1 MASTQSPAS
10 SSLLAISDIIDKI
23 LDTDK
28 DAPDFDLQQLVDTI
42 DSFLLHCNPK
52 RGKKSSTSG
61 EKLASASGVAATFS
75 EGVSNNVKIIATQI
89 SEYSGDEHSTAISV
103 LNAVGNVHWLGLGF
117 LLVAAVLDRF
127 DTINENKEECWRL
140 LKSMNN
146 LATVI
151 LRLRGFPHS
160 KVKLQKEINESIG
173 LIVDGTIL
181 CCAQKKSKGFK
192 KFFKASKD
200 KKDLQ
205 ELSLKVKEMYIN
217 LTLLTGVQNLSI
229 LENNLKREPP
239 HFPNV
244 SHAVGIDS
252 QVVDVVKL
260 LELDEDKPAVAVV
273 VHGIGG
279 SGKTTLADA
288 VWSYLKDKLQ
298 GWRYSKIILI
308 KNLEKHPNVE
318 DLQSLILEDLTGFKQ
333 RVRDLESGRQSLKEI
348 MEKESIFLY
357 IDNALYIEPLQEL
370 LPKEVSTPKKL
381 RLLFT
386 ARKTNVSQVMKDVGI
401 RSCKNYTMESL
412 SIDAAIQVLC
422 RKIDTERDANSILKE
437 RPQLKK
443 IAEIC
448 RCCPLFLE
456 VIGGYISKRENKV
469 EAYEKVLDSLQHGD
483 QPFSSDKEYSFNE
496 DRIMFAYHEL
506 ERSAQ
511 EAFLDICSFFSRHWK
526 WEDVACIAGEEDMK
540 CLEEAALIKRTDT
553 SDISIHDLLLQVGR
567 NKSKDNRLTTVN
579 ELYTV
584 LRDEKSLSQIK
595 GIFLER
601 NKIPFHI
608 SAEDL
613 DKMSGSLRVFSM
625 GNFTIVKGKCS
636 KPFNKLMYLEAGR
649 VPNLPIDVSKLTC
662 LAYIDYGIKDS
673 KILSQCKAMQNLSSL
688 KVVKCSGD
696 TIGIPEFG
704 HPNKLRRLVLK
715 RLNATNIS
723 WLVKFNRLEK
733 LTLSGCKNLE
743 ELPEGVGEL
752 SSLRELNLY
761 TWGVLK
767 QLPSAIG
774 QLSSLTTLNLRYC
787 PSLQELPT
795 NFEKLCSLQYLNLH
809 GCSGLLG
816 LPCNFENLTLLQY
829 LNLHDCSGL
838 LELPERLG
846 NLTSLTNLNLFG
858 CEKLSS
864 FPRSLGGMTSL
875 LSSDMAFGRC
885 SSLGE
890 LPEQISWLAKSKR
903 ISFDGC
909 SSLKMIPN
917 QFSKLTCLEYLD
929 FSGCTSLEEL
939 CNGFQCLA
947 KLRELKMSGC
957 MNLSCLPEGFG
968 KLPSL
973 EMLDLS
979 RCRKLKEL
987 CSDFNCL
994 VRLKKLNLSRCY
1006 SLTQLPDCFGSLDC
1020 LEQID
1025 LSHCSN
1031 LEKLCDDFGCLPSLM
1046 SLELSNCEKLGAE
1059 WMDSVVSIPKLWF
1072 ADIEGSELMIQRWM
1086 EMRREKQKWNFVV
1099 VTNSFQQTLQNTYEE
1114 RRAWSLGVIIS
1125 NVLEKEGL
1133 LIDTRK
1139 LPFYSSSL
1147 QPSTPLIL
1155 IIDRRYDSDW
1165 TKFDWKFLAKNLQ
1178 WLEAD
1183 SKLSFSII
1191 YVGREIKALTS
1202 ILGERILAYTDLNPG
1217 ASLFLDKLF
1226 SKFWP
1231 PHHDRDIGIF
1241 RSSAHDCLGE
1251 DGLKCLSAWEDISYV
1266 AKDEASFLSRIP
1278 RESNIELLRA
1288 LLVTPETDYL
1298 LLHNNQQVKVDDL
1311 EGKVVLLLVMYLPVS
1326 PKDCYISAL
1335 KDVYLKMRESTEYLV
1350 EVVFIPCNF
1359 SLWGGSWE
1367 DFQNAVTSG
1376 PWPVFPKPELVNQMI
1391 LGCYGYE
1398 RPSGKR
1404 VVVVDEKGRISS
1416 ENPLPMI
1423 WRWGVEAYPFSK
1435 SREEELK
1442 KAEWEVLSSRCSFEF
1457 VFHKLDLFQLKG
1469 MEALHCDKIILVC
1482 WGPPSEMMDLVNDL
1496 DGALTS
1502 LESIVQVLYVGC
1514 NYLYWGPKNE
1524 EEYEMK
1530 RTEMCKVSSL
1540 SFSQVNI
1547 FWDRIEYLREES
1559 LGMGDEKN
1567 IHQVRRM
1574 VLHFWDK
1581 ERERKHKG
1589 TQIMI
1594 VDKNGEM
1601 ISGML
1606 LRQGNKEDVEQLLS
1620 DIKSEGFKTV

>member
-1 MASTQSPAS
+1 MLEVKNLVLHPLVVFLLVQVAVTWRGDCAKIGCTTYGSSPPS
-10 SSLLAISDIIDKI
+10 SSVLAISDIVDKI
-23 LDTDK
+23 LNTEK

-42 DSFLLHCNPK
+42 DSLLLHCNTK
-52 RGKKSSTSG
+52 RGKRNSDC
-61 EKLASASGVAATFS
+61 EKLAPGVDGVASASGVAATFS
-75 EGVSNNVKIIATQI
+75 EGVSKNVEIIATQI
-89 SEYSGDEHSTAISV
+89 SEYSGDKHSTAISV
-103 LNAVGNVHWLGLGF
+103 LNAVGNVHWLGLSF
-117 LLVAAVLDRF
+117 LLVASVLERF
-127 DTINENKEECWRL
+127 NTINKNKEECLKL
-140 LKSMNN
+140 LKSMNK
-146 LATVI
+146 LAKVI
-151 LRLRGFPHS
+151 LQLKEFPRS
-160 KVKLQKEINESIG
+160 KVKLQTEIKQSIG
-173 LIVDGTIL
+173 LIVDGAIL
-181 CCAQKKSKGFK
+181 CCAQNKSKGLK
-192 KFFKASKD
+192 KFCKASKD

-205 ELSLKVKEMYIN
+205 ELRSEVKGMYNN
-217 LTLLTGVQNLSI
+217 LTLQTGVQNLSI
-229 LENNLKREPP
+229 LEESLSILENNQKRDPP
-239 HFPNV
+239 HFPTV
-244 SHAVGIDS
+244 SYAVGIEQ

-260 LELDEDKPAVAVV
+260 LELDEEKPAVAVV

-308 KNLEKHPNVE
+308 KNLERHPNVE
-318 DLQSLILEDLTGFKQ
+318 EPQSLILEDLTGSKQ
-333 RVRDLESGRQSLKEI
+333 RVRDLESGRESLKEI
-348 MEKESIFLY
+348 MKKESIFLY

-412 SIDAAIQVLC
+412 PIQAAIQVLC
-422 RKIDTERDANSILKE
+422 RKIDTERDANSILEE
-437 RPQLKK
+437 RPLLNK

-469 EAYEKVLDSLQHGD
+469 EAYEKVLDWLQHGD

-506 ERSAQ
+506 EQSAQ
-511 EAFLDICSFFSRHWK
+511 EAFLDICSFFSDYWK
-526 WEDVACIAGEEDMK
+526 WEEVACIVGEEDMK

-567 NKSKDNRLTTVN
+567 NKSKDNRLTTVD
-579 ELYTV
+579 ELSTV
-584 LRDEKSLSQIK
+584 LRDEKPLSQIK
-595 GIFLER
+595 GIFFKW
-601 NKIPFHI
+601 NTIPFHI
-608 SAEDL
+608 SAEEL
-613 DKMSGSLRVFSM
+613 DKMSGSLRVFHM
-625 GNFTIVKGKCS
+625 GSFTIVKGKCS
-636 KPFNKLMYLEAGR
+636 KPFNKLLFLQAGK

-662 LAYIDYGIKDS
+662 LAYIDYVIKDS
-673 KILSQCKAMQNLSSL
+673 KILSQCKNLSSL
-688 KVVKCSGD
+688 KVAKFSGD
-696 TIGIPEFG
+696 MIGMPEFG
-704 HPNKLRRLVLK
+704 RPSKLRQLALYG
-715 RLNATNIS
+715 LNATNIS
-723 WLVKFNRLEK
+723 WVVKFNRLEK
-733 LTLSGCKNLE
+733 LTLFGCENLE

-752 SSLRELNLY
+752 SSLRELDLSY
-761 TWGVLK
+761 CDKLK

-774 QLSSLTTLNLRYC
+774 QLSSLTTLNLQYC
-787 PSLQELPT
+787 RSLQELPT

-885 SSLGE
+885 SSLRE
-890 LPEQISWLAKSKR
+890 LPELISWLAKSKR

-917 QFSKLTCLEYLD
+917 QFSKLTCLEYLG
-929 FSGCTSLEEL
+929 FRGCTSLEEL

-957 MNLSCLPEGFG
+957 TNLSCLPEGFG

-973 EMLDLS
+973 EKLNLS
-979 RCRKLKEL
+979 GCHKLKEL

-994 VRLKKLNLSRCY
+994 VKLKKLNLSGCY
-1006 SLTQLPDCFGSLDC
+1006 SLSQLPDCFGSLHC

-1025 LSHCSN
+1025 LSDCSS
-1031 LEKLCDDFGCLPSLM
+1031 LEKLCDDFGCLPSLI
-1046 SLELSNCEKLGAE
+1046 SLELSNCKKLGAE
-1059 WMDSVVSIPKLWF
+1059 WMDSVGSIPNLWI
-1072 ADIEGSELMIQRWM
+1072 ADIKGSELMIQRWM
-1086 EMRREKQKWNFVV
+1086 EMRREKENWHFVV
-1099 VTNSFQQTLQNTYEE
+1099 VTNSFQQNTYEE

-1133 LIDTRK
+1133 LIDTHK

-1165 TKFDWKFLAKNLQ
+1165 TKFYWKFLAKNLQ

-1191 YVGREIKALTS
+1191 YLGTEIKALTS
-1202 ILGERILAYTDLNPG
+1202 VLGERILAYTNLNSR

-1226 SKFWP
+1226 NKFWSSNQYL
-1231 PHHDRDIGIF
+1231 DIF
-1241 RSSAHDCLGE
+1241 RTSAHDCLGE
-1251 DGLKCLSAWEDISYV
+1251 DSLKCSSAWEDISYV
-1266 AKDEASFLSRIP
+1266 AKDDATFLSRIP

-1288 LLVTPETDYL
+1288 LLVTQETDYL

-1350 EVVFIPCNF
+1350 EVVFIPFNF

-1367 DFQNAVTSG
+1367 DFENAVTSG

-1416 ENPLPMI
+1416 ENALPMI

-1442 KAEWEVLSSRCSFEF
+1442 KAEWEGLSSRCSFEF

-1469 MEALHCDKIILVC
+1469 MEALYCDKIILVC
-1482 WGPPSEMMDLVNDL
+1482 WGLPSEMLELLNDL
-1496 DGALTS
+1496 DGAWAS
-1502 LESIVQVLYVGC
+1502 LESVVQVLYVGY
-1514 NYLYWGPKNE
+1514 NYNYRSSIHEK
-1524 EEYEMK
+1524 EYEMK
-1530 RTEMCKVSSL
+1530 RTEMCRVSSL
-1540 SFSQVNI
+1540 SFSHVNI
-1547 FWDRIEYLREES
+1547 FWDRIKYLREES
-1559 LGMGDEKN
+1559 AGMGD
-1567 IHQVRRM
+1567 
-1574 VLHFWDK
+1574 DK
-1581 ERERKHKG
+1581 KYTSSK
-1589 TQIMI
+1589 
-1594 VDKNGEM
+1594 KNG
-1601 ISGML
+1601 ITFLG
-1606 LRQGNKEDVEQLLS
+1606 
-1620 DIKSEGFKTV
+1620 